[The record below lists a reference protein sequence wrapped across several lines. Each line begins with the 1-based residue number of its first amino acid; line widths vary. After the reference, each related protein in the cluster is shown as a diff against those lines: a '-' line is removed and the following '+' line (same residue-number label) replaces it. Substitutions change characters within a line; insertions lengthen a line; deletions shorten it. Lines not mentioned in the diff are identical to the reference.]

1 MDLDEMLKM
10 LQDAYIAGARG
21 HAEWLATQ
29 RQMQREFPKGSALA
43 LMRKGDPVEDDIIGV
58 GVCKE
63 RPVAVVG

>member
-1 MDLDEMLKM
+1 MDPFEMLM
-10 LQDAYIAGARG
+10 LIQDAYIAGARG

-29 RQMQREFPKGSALA
+29 QRMQREFPKGSALA

-63 RPVAVVG
+63 RPVTVVQ